1 MSFDTSILD
10 VILEFF
16 KTVFGWLYDFIINDF
31 ILNLFDFGCSA
42 FNSIGSL
49 VFSSV
54 SNGSFLYFIL
64 GALIAFPLLKLAIK
78 IIRG

>member
-1 MSFDTSILD
+1 MSFDSSILD

-16 KTVFGWLYDFIINDF
+16 KTVFGWLYDFIVNDF
-31 ILNLFDFGCSA
+31 IFNLYDFGSSA

-49 VFSSV
+49 VLSSV

-64 GALIAFPLLKLAIK
+64 GAFIVFPLLKLAIK

>member
-1 MSFDTSILD
+1 MSFDSSILD

-16 KTVFGWLYDFIINDF
+16 KTVFGWLYDFIVNDF
-31 ILNLFDFGCSA
+31 ILNLYDFGGSG

-49 VFSSV
+49 VLSSV